1 MQKRKFTLKSIKSFF
16 AQMGKAIK
24 NWANNPTS
32 EDGRLLKE
40 YNRRFK

>member
-1 MQKRKFTLKSIKSFF
+1 MQKLKLNLKPIKNFIAKISN
-16 AQMGKAIK
+16 AIK